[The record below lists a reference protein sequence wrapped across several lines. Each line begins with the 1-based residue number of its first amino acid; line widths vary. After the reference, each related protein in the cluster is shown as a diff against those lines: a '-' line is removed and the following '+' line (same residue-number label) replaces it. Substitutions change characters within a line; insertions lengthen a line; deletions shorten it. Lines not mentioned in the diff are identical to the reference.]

1 LRDALGLHDNDAFWS
16 IVMALEHYDSFFRL
30 YPAQLA
36 EVTSRTIESVHAAC
50 ASAAA
55 QEVAL
60 VQRSLSEKV
69 AETSVVLARKL
80 ADRPIG
86 IHRFSLALAAVV
98 AFGALCVHAGYDL
111 AARAPPFWVRRSG
124 GSRAF
129 LFEIVSVPAGWMIFA
144 LLVPAAAYGAKVGY
158 ALASDSSAA
167 VRDRAVGWCVVAL
180 CVVGC
185 LACALTIAAVT

>member
-1 LRDALGLHDNDAFWS
+1 VIESGADNQGPGVVAHRSEDGRSGVAPTTVESVFAKLTGRTASQPERERLYRLRDALGLHDNDAFWS

-80 ADRPIG
+80 ADKPIG

-98 AFGALCVHAGYDL
+98 AFGAAT
-111 AARAPPFWVRRSG
+111 ASG
-124 GSRAF
+124 QVF
-129 LFEIVSVPAGWMIFA
+129 
-144 LLVPAAAYGAKVGY
+144 
-158 ALASDSSAA
+158 SSEFQL
-167 VRDRAVGWCVVAL
+167 RK
-180 CVVGC
+180 
-185 LACALTIAAVT
+185 